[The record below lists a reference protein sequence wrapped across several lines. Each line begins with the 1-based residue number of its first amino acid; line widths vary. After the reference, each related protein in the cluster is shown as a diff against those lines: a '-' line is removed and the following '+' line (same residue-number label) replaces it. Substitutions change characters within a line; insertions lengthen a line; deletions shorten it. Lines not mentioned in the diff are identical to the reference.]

1 MTIFSPLYA
10 DDLQFWFFVAT
21 TSPDSYRDE
30 LISTLL
36 FFVELR
42 YQISN
47 FFEYDFDLL

>member
-36 FFVELR
+36 FFVDLTS
-42 YQISN
+42 QLSN
-47 FFEYDFDLL
+47 FFENDFNLL